1 MNARS
6 LALAALALLL
16 AGCTLP
22 VTRPSPERLIAQAE
36 EMVRAGDYRGA
47 QEAYRRALSDF
58 PKNSSTD
65 RALFGL
71 ARLYVTP
78 ENPGRDYRRAYEN
91 FERLLTEHPES
102 VWEGD
107 ARAWRE
113 LLSAYLSQRE
123 EAERARQEA
132 QRVRKDL
139 ERLKEI
145 EMELERQRR
154 R

>member
-6 LALAALALLL
+6 LTLAALGLVL

-22 VTRPSPERLIAQAE
+22 VTRPSPERLVAEAE
-36 EMVRAGDYRGA
+36 EMVRARDYRGA
-47 QEAYRRALSDF
+47 QEAYRRALSEF
-58 PKNSSTD
+58 QKNSSTD

-91 FERLLTEHPES
+91 FERLLAEHPES
-102 VWEGD
+102 VLAGE

-132 QRVRKDL
+132 QGIRKDL
-139 ERLKEI
+139 ERLKGI
-145 EMELERQRR
+145 ELELERQRR